1 MIQRGDNINS
11 KRRESL
17 KIATRLLEEAYS
29 RVSSARED
37 EEDAR
42 DNMPENLQGSDRFE
56 KMEETVSYLSDSEE
70 LINEAIDK
78 IQNCL

>member
-1 MIQRGDNINS
+1 M
-11 KRRESL
+11 

-56 KMEETVSYLSDSEE
+56 KMEETVGYLSDSEE